1 MNPRKKRR
9 IEEMLR
15 REISSIILYEMSD
28 PRVGPV
34 AVTRVELSEDQ
45 RSARVYVIVRGAEE
59 AAQDSLRVLG
69 GAHGYVQALIGRRL
83 ALRYTPVLHF
93 EKDKD
98 VLRAMRAEQLI
109 EEARR
114 QDQEPPA
121 GL

>member
-15 REISSIILYEMSD
+15 REVSSIVLYEMSD
-28 PRVGPV
+28 PRVGSL
-34 AVTRVELSEDQ
+34 TLTGVELSEDQ
-45 RSARVYVIVRGAEE
+45 RSARVFVMVRGTEE
-59 AAQDSLRVLG
+59 AAEESLRVLD
-69 GAHGYVQALIGRRL
+69 GARGYVQALIGRRL
-83 ALRYTPVLHF
+83 ALRYTPILHF

-98 VLRAMRAEQLI
+98 VMKAVRAEELI

-121 GL
+121 VL

>member
-1 MNPRKKRR
+1 
-9 IEEMLR
+9 
-15 REISSIILYEMSD
+15 
-28 PRVGPV
+28 
-34 AVTRVELSEDQ
+34 
-45 RSARVYVIVRGAEE
+45 
-59 AAQDSLRVLG
+59 
-69 GAHGYVQALIGRRL
+69 LIGRRL